1 MVSDYFSLLFLDI
14 CIVRR
19 QSSKRESAV
28 KAMMKGFEEMD
39 EEDDSDVDANYMADD
54 KADVD
59 DRDSSDDDVEDDD
72 VEDDVDDGDRAR
84 SEEDEDDVTCKS
96 NGNKGNKTMQSIH
109 KYLYWYNLDYAFY
122 MMLLYHIMS

>member
-28 KAMMKGFEEMD
+28 KAMIKGFEEMD

-59 DRDSSDDDVEDDD
+59 DRDSSDDDVEDD
-72 VEDDVDDGDRAR
+72 VDDGDRA
-84 SEEDEDDVTCKS
+84 SCEDDEDDVTCKS
-96 NGNKGNKTMQSIH
+96 KGNKGNTTMKSLH
-109 KYLYWYNLDYAFY
+109 KFLYWYNLHYAFY
-122 MMLLYHIMS
+122 VMLLYHIMS

>member
-1 MVSDYFSLLFLDI
+1 MVYDYFSLLFLDI

-39 EEDDSDVDANYMADD
+39 EEDDSDVDANYTADD

-59 DRDSSDDDVEDDD
+59 DRDSSDDDVEDD
-72 VEDDVDDGDRAR
+72 VDDGDRA
-84 SEEDEDDVTCKS
+84 SCEDDEDDVTCKS
-96 NGNKGNKTMQSIH
+96 KGNKGNKTMKTQLVFKADS
-109 KYLYWYNLDYAFY
+109 
-122 MMLLYHIMS
+122 S